1 MEKRNCSF
9 SRVAGRAFAH
19 SGNFVRTLP
28 RSRCVC
34 AAPHG
39 RSFLSHSLFFLLI
52 FRVERDFLI
61 SEILFFFF
69 LNSFLSLGYNIVL
82 KLPAN
87 QDRMNSVSI
96 EPATV
101 NLPKARGLGRWFS
114 G

>member
-19 SGNFVRTLP
+19 SGNFIRTLP
-28 RSRCVC
+28 RSRCVH
-34 AAPHG
+34 AAPRG
-39 RSFLSHSLFFLLI
+39 RGFLSHSLFLLFI

-61 SEILFFFF
+61 SEIFF

-87 QDRMNSVSI
+87 QDRMTSVSL
-96 EPATV
+96 EPATF
-101 NLPKARGLGRWFS
+101 A
-114 G
+114 